1 MSSTKSR
8 RFGVRFDASGRPW
21 YSYVRCASQQ
31 QSVTA
36 FSSQDDAYDLAVIGG
51 GIMGAW
57 VANDAAHRGLRVILL
72 EQDDLA
78 GGTSSRTSKLIHGG
92 LRYLEQFAF
101 RLVAESERERSV
113 WLRIAPHLVRPL
125 PFLLPLYRR
134 ASRPPWMVRLGMTL
148 YDALS
153 LYRNVEPHRMLSAAE
168 AQGLE
173 PALQG
178 TELTGAAHFYDAQMD
193 DARTCLE
200 VALSARAAS
209 ARLET
214 SARVDGL
221 IRKDGLVS
229 GVRVGDRDISAR
241 VVVNAA
247 GPWLDRV
254 SAMGGGPAHRIRMTR
269 GAHLVVRPLLRTH
282 ALVLSATRDG
292 RVFFVIPWRGLT
304 LIGTT
309 DLDYEGDPAAV
320 TCSEEER
327 RYLLEETQRAVPSVR
342 ITDRDVVAEFAGV
355 RPLVF
360 EAGRSASAVGR
371 EDVIAEETNGV
382 IAIAG
387 GKFTTGRAVAERV
400 VDRVAARLN
409 RGDVPRCRT
418 ATTPLIGGHPIPVEE
433 RHAWQAQAQSLGLD
447 GTQFD
452 ALIAM
457 YGSRCDELMA
467 LIAKRG
473 LGGRLHPELPWVG
486 AQVDF
491 AVEQELARSVDDVLR
506 RRLPIALGPYRHDES
521 IIRNVAERMGALLNW
536 DAATRDD
543 HIARYTSPSSTIP
556 TRARG
561 GTRR

>member
-1 MSSTKSR
+1 MT
-8 RFGVRFDASGRPW
+8 AS
-21 YSYVRCASQQ
+21 
-31 QSVTA
+31 
-36 FSSQDDAYDLAVIGG
+36 SSQDDAYDLAVIGG

-57 VANDAAHRGLRVILL
+57 VANDAAHRGLRVVLL
-72 EQDDLA
+72 EQADLA

-125 PFLLPLYRR
+125 PFLLPLTRY

-153 LYRNVEPHRMLSAAE
+153 LYRNIEPHRMLSASE
-168 AQGLE
+168 AQDLE
-173 PALQG
+173 PVLQG

-193 DARTCLE
+193 DARACLE
-200 VALSARAAS
+200 VALSARAAG
-209 ARLET
+209 ARIET
-214 SARVDGL
+214 SSRVDGL

-229 GVRVGDRDISAR
+229 GVRLGDRDIAAR

-254 SAMGGGPAHRIRMTR
+254 SAMGDGPAHRIRHQIRLTR
-269 GAHLVVRPLLRTH
+269 GAHLVVRSLLRTH
-282 ALVLSATRDG
+282 ALVLSAKRDG
-292 RVFFVIPWRGLT
+292 RVFFVMPWRGFT

-320 TCSEEER
+320 TCSDEER
-327 RYLLEETQRAVPSVR
+327 RYLLEETQRAIPNAR

-360 EAGRSASAVGR
+360 EAGMPASAVGR
-371 EDVIAEETNGV
+371 EDVIAEDANGV

-400 VDRVAARLN
+400 VDRVAARLKRN
-409 RGDVPRCRT
+409 DLPPCRT
-418 ATTPLIGGHPIPVEE
+418 ATTPLIGGHPIPDKE
-433 RHAWQAQAQSLGLD
+433 RQSWRTQAQACGLD
-447 GTQFD
+447 GAQFD
-452 ALIAM
+452 ALIGL
-457 YGSRCDELMA
+457 YGSRCGELLNLMA
-467 LIAKRG
+467 ERG
-473 LGGRLHPELPWVG
+473 AGGRLHQELPWVG

-491 AVEQELARSVDDVLR
+491 AVEQELARTVEDVMR
-506 RRLPIALGPYRHDES
+506 RRLPIALGPYRRDES
-521 IIRNVAERMGALLNW
+521 IIRSVADRMSALLSW
-536 DAATRDD
+536 DPDTRDD
-543 HIARYTSPSSTIP
+543 HMARYSSPSGALHA
-556 TRARG
+556 RARG
-561 GTRR
+561 RRQ